1 MPAYETSPRQN
12 VLIIGAGPAGLT
24 CAYQLLKRAPG
35 IKLTVFEADRLVG
48 GISRTEERNGFR
60 VDIGGHRFFTK
71 VPEVEAMWHEV
82 LGSDF
87 IRVSRRSRIYYRGR
101 FYDYPLKISNALANI
116 GIYESFRILLSH
128 MKWRIRPHKKED
140 SFEEWVI
147 NRFGGRLYMHFFRS
161 YTEKVWGIQPQHIRA
176 DWAAQRIKNL
186 SLSKAVWNAL
196 SGAND
201 TASLIN
207 EFSYPRLG
215 PGMMW
220 ERTAELI
227 DEQGGEVVLNTFV
240 EKLERQ
246 GGRVVAAHLRDSTG
260 IQRIVATQF
269 VTTMDLRSLIERID
283 PPPPNHV
290 RASAA
295 KLRYRDFLIVAVILN
310 SAAPF
315 PDNWIYVHD
324 GNVKVGRIQNFRA
337 WSREMVPNAEQ
348 SLIGMEYFCNE
359 GEELWEMG
367 DEELGQLATQ
377 ELEHLRLAN
386 ASDKAGSFVIRQ
398 PKAYP
403 VYDTH
408 FKENVEIIAD
418 WLRGMENLQTIGRN
432 GLHRYNNQDHSM
444 LTAMLAAGNILGE
457 SNDVWA
463 VNIERSYHE
472 GFQRDKRQKH
482 TKNEQPETTVA
493 RQ

>member
-1 MPAYETSPRQN
+1 
-12 VLIIGAGPAGLT
+12 
-24 CAYQLLKRAPG
+24 
-35 IKLTVFEADRLVG
+35 
-48 GISRTEERNGFR
+48 
-60 VDIGGHRFFTK
+60 
-71 VPEVEAMWHEV
+71 
-82 LGSDF
+82 
-87 IRVSRRSRIYYRGR
+87 
-101 FYDYPLKISNALANI
+101 
-116 GIYESFRILLSH
+116 
-128 MKWRIRPHKKED
+128 
-140 SFEEWVI
+140 
-147 NRFGGRLYMHFFRS
+147 MHFFRS
-161 YTEKVWGIQPQHIRA
+161 YTEKIWGIHPQQIRS

-227 DEQGGEVVLNTFV
+227 EKQGGEVVLNTFV

-246 GGRVVAAHLRDSTG
+246 GGRIVAAHVRDSTG
-260 IQRIVATQF
+260 IRRIVATQF
-269 VTTMDLRSLIERID
+269 VNTMDLRSLIQRID

-290 RASAA
+290 RTAAA

-359 GEELWEMG
+359 GEELWEMR

-377 ELEHLRLAN
+377 ELAHLRLAN

-403 VYDTH
+403 VYDTQ

-444 LTAMLAAGNILGE
+444 LTAMLAAANILGE

-463 VNIERSYHE
+463 VNVERSYHE
-472 GFQRDKRQKH
+472 GFEHDKRQKH
-482 TKNEQPETTVA
+482 TKNVQPEMTVA